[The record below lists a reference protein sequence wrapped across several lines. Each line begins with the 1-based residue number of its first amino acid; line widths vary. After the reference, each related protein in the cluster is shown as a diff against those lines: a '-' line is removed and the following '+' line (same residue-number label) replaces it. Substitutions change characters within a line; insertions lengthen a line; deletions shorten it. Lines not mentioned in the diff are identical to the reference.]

1 MGHRAAERRD
11 DGYGSTSRTGGVLWL
26 WQCPASRDVR
36 RRLTLLLGIAA
47 LCAVGCRTAP
57 LPPVNLKEP
66 GWTVRSG
73 QAVWHLPKDK
83 REIAGDVLVATSAN
97 GEGVVQ
103 FSKTPFPLVSG
114 RITSKQWEV
123 EFPPQNKH
131 YAAPGN
137 PPVRL
142 LWLYLSKAVSGQKLP
157 SKLSWHEDAN
167 GWRLENR
174 GSGEKVEGYWE
185 NAETLKY

>member
-1 MGHRAAERRD
+1 MA
-11 DGYGSTSRTGGVLWL
+11 VLCVL
-26 WQCPASRDVR
+26 
-36 RRLTLLLGIAA
+36 
-47 LCAVGCRTAP
+47 GCRTTP

-73 QAVWHLPKDK
+73 QAVWHLPKGQS
-83 REIAGDVLVATSAN
+83 EIAGDVLVATRAD
-97 GEGVVQ
+97 GEGFVQ

-114 RITSKQWEV
+114 RITSKRWEV

-137 PPVRL
+137 PPVRV
-142 LWLYLSKAVSGQKLP
+142 LWLYLPKSMSGQKLP
-157 SKLSWHEDAN
+157 SKLSWHQDAN
-167 GWRLENR
+167 GWRLENS

-185 NAETLKY
+185 GEEGRKEKEDGKTNIERSTSNVQH

>member
-1 MGHRAAERRD
+1 
-11 DGYGSTSRTGGVLWL
+11 
-26 WQCPASRDVR
+26 
-36 RRLTLLLGIAA
+36 
-47 LCAVGCRTAP
+47 

-73 QAVWHLPKDK
+73 QAVWHLPKGQS
-83 REIAGDVLVATSAN
+83 EIAGDVLVATRED
-97 GEGVVQ
+97 GEGFVQ

-114 RITSKQWEV
+114 RITSSRWEV

-131 YAAPGN
+131 YSGPGS
-137 PPVRL
+137 PPVRV
-142 LWLYLSKAVSGQKLP
+142 LWLYLPRASAGQKLP

-174 GSGEKVEGYWE
+174 GRGEAVEGYWE
-185 NAETLKY
+185 RGEGR